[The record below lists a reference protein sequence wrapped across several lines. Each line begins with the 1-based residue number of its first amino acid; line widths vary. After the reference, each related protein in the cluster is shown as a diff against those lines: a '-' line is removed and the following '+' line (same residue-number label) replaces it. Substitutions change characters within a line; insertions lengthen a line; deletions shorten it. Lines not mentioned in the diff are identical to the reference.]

1 MFRDVSFGQ
10 YYPTNSII
18 HKLDARIKLLVTLL
32 FIIAIFFI
40 KSYFGFMLTAVVL
53 IAIILIAKL
62 PMASV
67 MKSVRGILFIVL
79 FTAILNL
86 FLIKEGR
93 VLVHWRIFTIT
104 ENGVHTTIK
113 MTLRL
118 VLLISGASLL
128 SLTTTPVEL
137 ADGVESIMKPLALIK
152 VPVRDIAMIMS
163 IALKFI
169 PTLFNETNK
178 IISAQKA
185 RGASFDTGSLFSRAK
200 ALLPVLIPL
209 FVNSFRR
216 ADELAFAMD
225 SRCYNASEKRVK
237 MKQSKIKLSDIISLL
252 IITGYFVVIL
262 LERYYFGTIG
272 INMDQ
277 MIFGGILWDIE
288 QWFLIMVKSTL
299 VGKNNSMV

>member
-10 YYPTNSII
+10 YYPTNSVV
-18 HKLDARIKLLVTLL
+18 HRLDARVKLVLTLMYV
-32 FIIAIFFI
+32 IGIFFVN
-40 KSYFGFMLTAVVL
+40 SYFGFMLTAAVL

-62 PMASV
+62 PMVSV
-67 MKSVRGILFIVL
+67 LKSVKGVLFIVL

-86 FLIKEGR
+86 FLIKDGE
-93 VLVHWRIFTIT
+93 VLVHWQIFTIT
-104 ENGVHTTIK
+104 KNGVHTTIK
-113 MTLRL
+113 MVLRL

-137 ADGVESIMKPLALIK
+137 ADGVESLMSPLKLVK

-163 IALKFI
+163 IALRFI
-169 PTLFNETNK
+169 PTLFEETNK

-185 RGASFDTGSLFSRAK
+185 RGASFDTGGLFARAK

-225 SRCYNASEKRVK
+225 ARCYNATEKRTK
-237 MKQSKIKLSDIISLL
+237 MKKAKIGLGDVIAALFMCSF
-252 IITGYFVVIL
+252 FVVIL
-262 LERYYFGTIG
+262 LERYYFPTIG
-272 INMDQ
+272 INIDQ
-277 MIFGGILWDIE
+277 MIFGG
-288 QWFLIMVKSTL
+288 L
-299 VGKNNSMV
+299 VL